1 MRRSIL
7 IIVSAFLM
15 LAYTADVMA
24 RSESTRQERRL
35 IMKGNKQYVD
45 RKFVEAASSYTEALS
60 ENPASAEARYNL
72 ALSQLRQVTN
82 PADTTP
88 RAKNLI
94 GNAVKNFEDVA
105 ARAKDKPGIASKAN
119 YNLGNL
125 EFNRKD
131 YARAISY
138 YKQAL
143 RINPDDDA
151 ARKNLRIAQKQLQ
164 NQDKNKSDRQNQ
176 DKQDQEDKQDKQDQQ
191 NQQTQQNQQDRQN
204 NDRQQPKDKE
214 ISQQTASRIL
224 QAVDNKEAQTRA
236 KVNRATKGDKSAGSG
251 RSRKRW

>member
-15 LAYTADVMA
+15 LAHTADAMA

-131 YARAISY
+131 YAKAISY

-143 RINPDDDA
+143 RNKPSYDA
-151 ARKNLRIAQKQLQ
+151 ARKNLRSAQKQLH
-164 NQDKNKSDRQNQ
+164 NQYKNKNDRQNQ
-176 DKQDQEDKQDKQDQQ
+176 DKQDQEDKQDQQ
-191 NQQTQQNQQDRQN
+191 NQQARQN

>member
-15 LAYTADVMA
+15 LAHTADAMA

-131 YARAISY
+131 YAKAISY

-151 ARKNLRIAQKQLQ
+151 ARKNLRIALRSNCRIRIRIKTTGRIRT
-164 NQDKNKSDRQNQ
+164 SRIRT
-176 DKQDQEDKQDKQDQQ
+176 KQDQEDKQNPGQ
-191 NQQTQQNQQDRQN
+191 
-204 NDRQQPKDKE
+204 
-214 ISQQTASRIL
+214 
-224 QAVDNKEAQTRA
+224 
-236 KVNRATKGDKSAGSG
+236 AGSRG
-251 RSRKRW
+251 QAGSTEPAGPAE

>member
-1 MRRSIL
+1 L
-7 IIVSAFLM
+7 
-15 LAYTADVMA
+15 
-24 RSESTRQERRL
+24 
-35 IMKGNKQYVD
+35 
-45 RKFVEAASSYTEALS
+45 LS
-60 ENPASAEARYNL
+60 L
-72 ALSQLRQVTN
+72 
-82 PADTTP
+82 
-88 RAKNLI
+88 
-94 GNAVKNFEDVA
+94 VA

-131 YARAISY
+131 YAKAISY

-164 NQDKNKSDRQNQ
+164 NQDKNKNDRQNQDKQNQDKQDQEDKQNQ
-176 DKQDQEDKQDKQDQQ
+176 DKQDQEDKQD
-191 NQQTQQNQQDRQN
+191 QQNQQDRQN

>member
-1 MRRSIL
+1 MRRSI
-7 IIVSAFLM
+7 IIILSAFLM
-15 LAYTADVMA
+15 LAYTADAMA

-45 RKFVEAASSYTEALS
+45 RKFVEAANSYTQALS

-72 ALSQLRQVTN
+72 ALSQLRQVSN

-88 RAKNLI
+88 KAKNLI

-105 ARAKDKPGIASKAN
+105 SRAKDKPGIASKAN

-131 YARAISY
+131 YAKAISY

-164 NQDKNKSDRQNQ
+164 NQDKNKNDKQKQDQ
-176 DKQDQEDKQDKQDQQ
+176 DKQKQDQDKQDKQNQQ
-191 NQQTQQNQQDRQN
+191 NQQNQQNEEKQP
-204 NDRQQPKDKE
+204 PKDKE

-236 KVNRATKGDKSAGSG
+236 KVNRATKGDKSTGNG

>member
-15 LAYTADVMA
+15 LAHTADAMA

-125 EFNRKD
+125 EFNRRD
-131 YARAISY
+131 YAKAISY

-164 NQDKNKSDRQNQ
+164 NQDKNKNDRQNQDRQNQ
-176 DKQDQEDKQDKQDQQ
+176 DKQDQEDKQD
-191 NQQTQQNQQDRQN
+191 QQNQQDRQN